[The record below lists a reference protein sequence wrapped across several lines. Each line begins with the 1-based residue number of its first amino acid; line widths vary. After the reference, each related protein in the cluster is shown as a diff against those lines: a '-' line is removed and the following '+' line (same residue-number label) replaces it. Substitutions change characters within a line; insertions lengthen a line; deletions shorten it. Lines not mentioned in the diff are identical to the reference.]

1 MGSTRMASG
10 SSAAKLVRPS
20 TIIGLTSV
28 GSGGQASSPS
38 GGGNRVAPQSKLPP
52 AVAPAHMSVEALRN
66 LSPTYR
72 NSPKFEM
79 DLQDL
84 SNLPPAPAFKNIQ
97 RRVSMNYSPFSS
109 SNQPNTQSENN
120 T

>member
-1 MGSTRMASG
+1 MGSTRTGPNAG
-10 SSAAKLVRPS
+10 PKLVRPS
-20 TIIGLTSV
+20 TIIGLTSM
-28 GSGGQASSPS
+28 GGNAQSSSPS
-38 GGGNRVAPQSKLPP
+38 GVTRNAQSVDLSNVPP
-52 AVAPAHMSVEALRN
+52 CPMAVQSLRN

-84 SNLPPAPAFKNIQ
+84 SNLPPAPAFKGVQ
-97 RRVSMNYSPFSS
+97 RRTYNPPN
-109 SNQPNTQSENN
+109 SNAANN

>member
-1 MGSTRMASG
+1 MGSTRIASNAG
-10 SSAAKLVRPS
+10 PKLVRPS
-20 TIIGLTSV
+20 TIIGLTTV
-28 GSGGQASSPS
+28 GGNGQSSSPS
-38 GGGNRVAPQSKLPP
+38 GVTRAAQSVDLSNAQPSP
-52 AVAPAHMSVEALRN
+52 MAVQSLRN

-84 SNLPPAPAFKNIQ
+84 SNLPPAPAFKGVQ
-97 RRVSMNYSPFSS
+97 RRTYNPT
-109 SNQPNTQSENN
+109 NTNAGNN